1 MFSIIEQ
8 FSRVILLDKL
18 LLENWLR
25 TVQDSTDLDPTV
37 KSSLM
42 NVLKLQLLHRVAV
55 VPFNT
60 LPIVGQC
67 VDLSKL
73 NMKELTNEVVLTRI
87 DKEKHDRLL
96 ILGQKFFKN
105 LISKS
110 RRKAGM
116 MFVFFNIDS
125 IKIF

>member
-8 FSRVILLDKL
+8 FSSVILLDKL
-18 LLENWLR
+18 LLENWIR

-42 NVLKLQLLHRVAV
+42 NILNLQLLHRVAV